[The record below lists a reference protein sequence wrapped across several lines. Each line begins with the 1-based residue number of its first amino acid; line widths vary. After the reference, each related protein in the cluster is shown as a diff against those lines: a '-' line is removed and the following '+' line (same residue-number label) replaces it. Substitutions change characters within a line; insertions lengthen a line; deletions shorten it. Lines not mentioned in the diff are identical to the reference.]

1 MGTKKMIMTQDS
13 HLKDSAIEAIQ
24 YLYGTGATE
33 QMRRDD
39 QYYVEALINYA
50 AKQLNIELAWDT
62 I

>member
-1 MGTKKMIMTQDS
+1 MTKNS
-13 HLKDSAIEAIQ
+13 YLKDGAVEAIQ

-50 AKQLNIELAWDT
+50 ANQLNIELA
-62 I
+62 

>member
-1 MGTKKMIMTQDS
+1 MTKNS
-13 HLKDSAIEAIQ
+13 YLKDGAIEAIQ

-50 AKQLNIELAWDT
+50 ANQLNIELAWDT
-62 I
+62 T